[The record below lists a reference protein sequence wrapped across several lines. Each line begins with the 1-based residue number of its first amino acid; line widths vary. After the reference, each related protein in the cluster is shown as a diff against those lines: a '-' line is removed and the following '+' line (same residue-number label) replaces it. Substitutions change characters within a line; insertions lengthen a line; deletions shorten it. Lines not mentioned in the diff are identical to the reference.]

1 MRHRLLPILILIPAT
16 LAAQPQPVFLD
27 ALGGADPSARAAAF
41 EGAAAQSLRLIPHV
55 DTQLDSD
62 DPALARAARIALEK
76 IVAKASEKP
85 ESRFEASQLLAAKA
99 LSLHKPEVVLE
110 LVGWCGGEE
119 SLIGLAAM
127 LNSHPQH
134 ADAVLATLERILRE
148 LRPKEAVV
156 AKVLQELST
165 RIAAATPQERLAL
178 WPVVGVAG
186 SEGALALFDEGL
198 TRIADIP
205 GAEAGMERKVILD
218 ALAEGGAF
226 VGDTASL
233 AADHPALLLRFAE
246 RQEPE
251 AAFEAYATL
260 LEQRQESSWIP
271 AALLGMGSAAASAR
285 QAAVII
291 PYLGHERAD
300 IAGAARNALL
310 RVKDDRLD
318 AMLEREARKAE
329 PLLLEGILE
338 VLDTRAPE
346 AAAKLRERAAG
357 AEN

>member
-1 MRHRLLPILILIPAT
+1 MRHRLLLILILIPAT

-41 EGAAAQSLRLIPHV
+41 EGATAQSLRLIPHV
-55 DTQLDSD
+55 ATQLDSD

-76 IVAKASEKP
+76 MVAKATEKP
-85 ESRFEASQLLAAKA
+85 ETRFEASQLLAAKA
-99 LSLHKPEVVLE
+99 LTLRKPEVALE
-110 LVGWCGGEE
+110 LLGWCGGEE

-134 ADAVLATLERILRE
+134 ADAVIATLERILRD
-148 LRPKEAVV
+148 LRPREAVV

-165 RIAAATPQERLAL
+165 RIAAVTPQERLAL
-178 WPVVGVAG
+178 WPVVGLAG

-205 GAEAGMERKVILD
+205 GAEAGMEREVILD
-218 ALAEGGAF
+218 ALADGGAF
-226 VGDTASL
+226 VGDTTSMAT
-233 AADHPALLLRFAE
+233 DHPALLLRFAE

-251 AAFEAYATL
+251 AAFAAYATL

-285 QAAVII
+285 QASVII

-300 IAGAARNALL
+300 IAGAARDALL
-310 RVKDDRLD
+310 RVDDDRLD
-318 AMLEREARKAE
+318 AMLARDARKAE

-338 VLDTRAPE
+338 VLDTRDPD